1 MPTLDPRAE
10 LQRLRDRE
18 ELKRLRDENPP
29 EGSEPAVA
37 DHPQSMIASGLQGAA
52 QGATFGFSDELL
64 AGAKAAMDK
73 LKEGGGTFAG
83 KTPYSDYYNKRV
95 QAEREAVQ
103 RAKEDNPGSFTTGMV
118 GGNIA
123 TNLLIPGLGVAKG
136 AGLGATLGKAALQGG
151 LVGAGESV
159 PKDQGEFLE
168 DIAKGAATGAATQG
182 AFSGLAGL
190 AGKFS
195 PSALDKFAQE
205 RAVKAAVGPNVSNL
219 RQAIGT
225 TIRGAKP
232 EDVNNRIAKMGRDIL
247 DENVLSALSKTEDL
261 GPGLQGAAKKYGSQ
275 IGEIGQTIDKAIPNA
290 VDPKKI
296 ASDLAEYAAT
306 IPSSVGG
313 KRLQERVMA
322 EAANFEEMPQLGFG
336 QAQALKNQFKYKPV
350 DQDALISDKDV
361 SNKVRNIIGQNMES
375 AAEKVQNSGDENLKD
390 LLQRYQTAKSKYGTF
405 KSTSDASANEATK
418 DLMRRVV
425 SPSDYATGIGTGA
438 VGALATGN
446 PATAAIGI
454 LGAAANKFARE
465 RGSST
470 AAVIANNVS
479 KAMKSSPEF
488 VQQFG
493 QILMDAAQRGPA
505 AMTATHLM
513 LMKNPSYSQHFQG
526 QLPSGTPTQGENP

>member
-1 MPTLDPRAE
+1 MAKVDEEQGPWSQFQKAPT
-10 LQRLRDRE
+10 E
-18 ELKRLRDENPP
+18 E
-29 EGSEPAVA
+29 EGAPWEDFTPQKGI
-37 DHPQSMIASGLQGAA
+37 DHPTSQLSSGLQGAA
-52 QGATFGFSDELL
+52 QGVTFGFADELL
-64 AGAKAAMDK
+64 GGAKAAYDK

-83 KTPYSDYYNKRV
+83 KTPYGDFYNKRV
-95 QAEREAVQ
+95 QEEREAVQ
-103 RAKEDNPGSFTTGMV
+103 RAKEDNPLTYTAGNV
-118 GGNIA
+118 AGGFASNA
-123 TNLLIPGLGVAKG
+123 IPGVGIARG
-136 AGLGATLGKAALQGG
+136 AGLGTTLAKAALQGG
-151 LVGAGESV
+151 LIGAGESV
-159 PKDQGEFLE
+159 PKDQGEFLG
-168 DIAKGAATGAATQG
+168 DIGRGAATGAATQG

-190 AGKFS
+190 AGRLS
-195 PSALDKFAQE
+195 PAGLDKFAEE

-232 EDVNNRIAKMGRDIL
+232 EDVSKRISKMGRDIL
-247 DENVLSALSKTEDL
+247 DEDVLNTFSKTQDL
-261 GPGLQGAAKKYGSQ
+261 GPALQGAAQKYGSQ
-275 IGEIGQTIDKAIPNA
+275 IGDIGQTIDKAIPNA
-290 VDPKKI
+290 VDSKKI

-313 KRLQERVMA
+313 KRLQDRVMA
-322 EAANFEEMPQLGFG
+322 EAANFEEMPALGFG

-361 SNKVRNIIGQNMES
+361 SNKVRSIIGKNMEDATARVS
-375 AAEKVQNSGDENLKD
+375 QSGDEGLKD
-390 LLQRYQTAKSKYGTF
+390 LLQRYQTAKGKYGTF
-405 KSTSDASANEATK
+405 KSASDASGNEATK

-446 PATAAIGI
+446 PGVAAIGI

-470 AAVIANNVS
+470 AAIIANNAS
-479 KAMKSSPEF
+479 QAMKSSPEF
-488 VQQFG
+488 AQQFG

-513 LMKNPSYSQHFQG
+513 LMKNPSYSQQFQG
-526 QLPSGTPTQGENP
+526 QLPSGTPNQGENP